1 MSLIT
6 ALRGRFDASQLDVLS
21 EIVNIGVG
29 RSAASLSELIGARIE
44 LQAPEVRHCT
54 TKDHQTWQTAVAHE
68 SSTLIVQYFRGPVSG
83 KAGLLFDERSSL
95 LLAQLLANLDTPPDD
110 LDIEMSGTLLEVG
123 NIVLNAVLGSL
134 SNQMRAELSYS
145 IPMIV
150 AGRDIADDQEI
161 LTDDGDTSDL
171 LLADIEFGVAEHAI
185 HGSIV
190 IAFALGSVEELLASV
205 GELL

>member
-6 ALRGRFDASQLDVLS
+6 VLHGRLDACQLDILS

-44 LQAPEVRHCT
+44 LQAPEVRLCST
-54 TKDHQTWQTAVAHE
+54 EDHRTWRSAVAHE
-68 SSTLIVQYFRGPVSG
+68 SSTLIVQNFRGPVSG

-95 LLAQLLANLDTPPDD
+95 LLAQLLAELDEPPDD

-134 SNQMRAELSYS
+134 SNQMHAELSYS

-150 AGRDIADDQEI
+150 AGRDVADNGEI
-161 LTDDGDTSDL
+161 LTADGVTSDL
-171 LLADIEFGVAEHAI
+171 LLADIEFGVAEHAV

-205 GELL
+205 AI